1 MMAGH
6 FRRAFVSTRT
16 TAGEAIE
23 PGLPRG
29 WCDRTPGHRRTWSAS
44 RRVSSRQ
51 WPVTQAPP
59 APRHHSK
66 GTVSSLV

>member
-23 PGLPRG
+23 PGLPRA
-29 WCDRTPGHRRTWSAS
+29 WCDRTPGHRDALDTGVHDQPRAGFN
-44 RRVSSRQ
+44 RDNGSS
-51 WPVTQAPP
+51 
-59 APRHHSK
+59 PRCR
-66 GTVSSLV
+66 L